1 MQNAKQIIAQKVMKT
16 ASKHQFRGG
25 FCLLLPKKIQLGKP
39 CGSMDSWFYAT
50 CVFVFL
56 RFFKPF
62 PNPHTDKSVC
72 KQMRKKGRASAQPFV
87 LLQSYDLLI

>member
-1 MQNAKQIIAQKVMKT
+1 MVPAPT
-16 ASKHQFRGG
+16 
-25 FCLLLPKKIQLGKP
+25 CLLLPKKIQLGKP